1 MTNALFP
8 SEMNDVKRETGWPCM
23 VFSLCVSV
31 VSGTKSES
39 SSDSDLL
46 AVHTGMDHL
55 CMKVKVRFAVEK
67 EKINHEG
74 GKSTWRH

>member
-1 MTNALFP
+1 M
-8 SEMNDVKRETGWPCM
+8 G
-23 VFSLCVSV
+23 FSLCVSV

-46 AVHTGMDHL
+46 AVHTGMDHP

-67 EKINHEG
+67 
-74 GKSTWRH
+74 GKV

>member
-8 SEMNDVKRETGWPCM
+8 SEMNDVKRETGRPCM
-23 VFSLCVSV
+23 GFSLCVSV

-55 CMKVKVRFAVEK
+55 GMKVKVRFAVEK